1 MRRNI
6 MTWSRAE
13 LKARAK
19 AAFKRNYWK
28 CVLVALIVALVTPS
42 GGSNTSNKIERY
54 NQNRNSNYN
63 NYNDWNYRTPQ
74 YNYNF
79 SDSSLSDSPSV
90 ISTGYYSSGGTAY
103 GSNPYYSPEYGR
115 EQMLATTLD
124 SIAVTLVII
133 IVILVSALSILI
145 FNPLQVGGCAFFIE
159 NAWINSAGP
168 GLLLQAFKHNYKTT
182 ILTMFLR
189 SLYTFLWSLLFI
201 IPGIVKAYEY
211 RMIPYLLAE
220 HPEMSHQ
227 DVFYESKRMMTG
239 YKMDAFVL
247 DLSFFGWV
255 LLSALTLKLLGI
267 FYVNPYIYATN
278 AELYLA
284 LKRDTTYNND
294 GWE

>member
-1 MRRNI
+1 
-6 MTWSRAE
+6 MTWTRAE

-19 AAFKRNYWK
+19 EAFKRNYWK
-28 CVLVALIVALVTPS
+28 CVLVALIVALVTPN
-42 GGSNTSNKIERY
+42 GGVNFQKTY
-54 NQNRNSNYN
+54 NQNRNTNYN
-63 NYNDWNYRTPQ
+63 NYNNWNYSTPQ
-74 YNYNF
+74 YYYNF

-90 ISTGYYSSGGTAY
+90 MSTGYYSSGHHSTAY
-103 GSNPYYSPEYGR
+103 GRNPYYSVGYGQR
-115 EQMLATTLD
+115 QMYAAIFGFALIIFA
-124 SIAVTLVII
+124 IIFVIGT
-133 IVILVSALSILI
+133 ALSILL
-145 FNPLQVGGCAFFIE
+145 FNPLQVGGCAFFLE
-159 NAWINSAGP
+159 NAWIDSAGP
-168 GLLLQAFKHNYKTT
+168 GLLLQAFKHNYKNT

-189 SLYTFLWSLLFI
+189 NLYTVLWTLLFV

-227 DVFYESKRMMTG
+227 DAFYESKRMMTG
-239 YKMDAFVL
+239 YKMEAFVL
-247 DLSFFGWV
+247 DLSFIGWS
-255 LLSALTLKLLGI
+255 LLSACTFGLLGI

>member
-1 MRRNI
+1 MSW
-6 MTWSRAE
+6 TRAE

-28 CVLVALIVALVTPS
+28 CVLVALIVALVTPN
-42 GGSNTSNKIERY
+42 GGLKLQNY
-54 NQNRNSNYN
+54 NQNRNTNYN
-63 NYNDWNYRTPQ
+63 NYNNWNYSTPQ
-74 YNYNF
+74 YYYNF

-90 ISTGYYSSGGTAY
+90 VSTSHHSPEHHNTAY
-103 GSNPYYSPEYGR
+103 GSNTYYSSGYGPESMYAAIFGFAFII
-115 EQMLATTLD
+115 LA
-124 SIAVTLVII
+124 IIFVIGT
-133 IVILVSALSILI
+133 ALSILI

-159 NAWINSAGP
+159 NAWIDSAGP
-168 GLLLQAFKHNYKTT
+168 GLLLQAFKQNYKTT

-211 RMIPYLLAE
+211 RMIPYLLAD

-227 DVFYESKRMMTG
+227 DAFYESKRMMTG

-255 LLSALTLKLLGI
+255 LLSALTLNLLGI
-267 FYVNPYIYATN
+267 FYVNPYIDATN

-284 LKRDTTYNND
+284 LKRNTN
-294 GWE
+294 

>member
-6 MTWSRAE
+6 MSWTRAE

-42 GGSNTSNKIERY
+42 GGTNSSKRYDY
-54 NQNRNSNYN
+54 NQNRSSNYDN
-63 NYNDWNYRTPQ
+63 WRTPLN
-74 YNYNF
+74 NYNF
-79 SDSSLSDSPSV
+79 SDSSLSDSPSA

-103 GSNPYYSPEYGR
+103 GSNSYYASGYGR
-115 EQMLATTLD
+115 EQMLATALGSMDLTFVF
-124 SIAVTLVII
+124 IGVII
-133 IVILVSALSILI
+133 ASALSILL

-189 SLYTFLWSLLFI
+189 NLYTGLWSLLFI

-227 DVFYESKRMMTG
+227 DAFYESKRMMTG
-239 YKMDAFVL
+239 YKMEAFVL
-247 DLSFFGWV
+247 DLSFWGWRI
-255 LLSALTLKLLGI
+255 LSAFTLHLLGI
-267 FYVNPYIYATN
+267 FYVNPYIYATY
-278 AELYLA
+278 AEFYLA

>member
-1 MRRNI
+1 
-6 MTWSRAE
+6 MTWTRAE
-13 LKARAK
+13 LKAKAK

-28 CVLVALIVALVTPS
+28 CVLVALIVALVTPN
-42 GGSNTSNKIERY
+42 GGTNSSKKYDY

-63 NYNDWNYRTPQ
+63 WDYSTPQ
-74 YNYNF
+74 YHYNF

-90 ISTGYYSSGGTAY
+90 ISTGYYSSGASRYSY
-103 GSNPYYSPEYGR
+103 GSNSYYAPGYGQ
-115 EQMLATTLD
+115 EQMLATTLG
-124 SIAVTLVII
+124 SMAVTLVII
-133 IVILVSALSILI
+133 IVILASALSILI

-168 GLLLQAFKHNYKTT
+168 GLLLQAFKNNYKTT

-189 SLYTFLWSLLFI
+189 NLYTGLWSLLFI

-211 RMIPYLLAE
+211 RMIPYLLAD

-227 DVFYESKRMMTG
+227 DAFYESKRMMTG
-239 YKMDAFVL
+239 YKMEAFVL
-247 DLSFFGWV
+247 DLSFFGWR
-255 LLSALTLKLLGI
+255 LLSALTLNLLGI

-284 LKRDTTYNND
+284 LKRDTN
-294 GWE
+294 